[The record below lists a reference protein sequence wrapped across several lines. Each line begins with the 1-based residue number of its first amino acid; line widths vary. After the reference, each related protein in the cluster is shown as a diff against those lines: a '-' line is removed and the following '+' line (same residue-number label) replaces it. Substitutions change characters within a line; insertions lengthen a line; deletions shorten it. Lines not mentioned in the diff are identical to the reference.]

1 MPEIKA
7 TVPPETPGTISA
19 VPMQKPFKNRIAW
32 SEYVTGPEEAIQAFF
47 HVSGLDTET
56 TVFPSLFAGF
66 WGIRSKILL
75 RQENVFH
82 CLLRKNVADMLHQ
95 EFSRIFF

>member
-1 MPEIKA
+1 MPDIKA

-19 VPMQKPFKNRIAW
+19 VPMKTPFKNRVTC
-32 SEYVTGPEEAIQAFF
+32 SEYLTGPGEAIQAFL
-47 HVSGLDTET
+47 HVSGLEAKAEFCSFFS
-56 TVFPSLFAGF
+56 VGF
-66 WGIRSKILL
+66 LGIRSKILL
-75 RQENVFH
+75 RQDNVFH